1 MTRSRSQGRTLA
13 ANLGHRSARGADSQ
27 LRVAR
32 HFPLQSQV
40 MRSLAKSKC
49 KFLIHFL
56 LSVFSAVAMISTN
69 FSHSAHAETLE
80 ESPAERIARLRAMLA
95 EKKLPKV
102 KTPTAA
108 RPAPSQ
114 RVNVSFVPQAPS
126 KQYVKNPVSPLKV
139 SLPARQEDP
148 SAGLSESFPAR
159 RRSESE
165 SHLIFDIP
173 VTYNEAVKKW
183 IHYFQTTGRGSFRR
197 YLERSTR
204 YMPYILSELKR
215 HGLPLDLAYVP
226 MIESG
231 FIPSA
236 ISHAG
241 AMGLWQFI
249 EPTGR
254 RYGLRID
261 WWIDERRDYRKATAS
276 AIRYM
281 KDLQQQFKS
290 WYLVAA
296 SYNMGE
302 TGVRRLIQRH
312 GTNSFWELADLDAL
326 PDETQNY
333 VPKILAAMLIAKA
346 PALYGFRDLNP
357 HSPLDYDEVDVPG
370 GTDLV
375 NLGKFLGVSEKHLEE
390 LNPELIKSFIP
401 REIRQHR
408 IRVPKGARLA
418 VQDFL
423 AANADLKDD
432 LASVDA
438 APR

>member
-1 MTRSRSQGRTLA
+1 MTASPQAVSQRATSTACAPRDLIVDRIIGCTVCIAIGLA
-13 ANLGHRSARGADSQ
+13 AGLSDSVSAFADPSETPAQ
-27 LRVAR
+27 RISRLK
-32 HFPLQSQV
+32 
-40 MRSLAKSKC
+40 AK
-49 KFLIHFL
+49 
-56 LSVFSAVAMISTN
+56 
-69 FSHSAHAETLE
+69 
-80 ESPAERIARLRAMLA
+80 LA
-95 EKKLPKV
+95 EQKSL
-102 KTPTAA
+102 TAPQVASAAEPLA
-108 RPAPSQ
+108 RPAAKAAAAN
-114 RVNVSFVPQAPS
+114 RVNVGLVPQASQKKSATLARPTDS
-126 KQYVKNPVSPLKV
+126 TGLKENI
-139 SLPARQEDP
+139 P
-148 SAGLSESFPAR
+148 AGLSENFPAR

-173 VTYNEAVKKW
+173 VTYNDAVKKW

-204 YMPYILSELKR
+204 YMPYILGELKR

-357 HSPLDYDEVDVPG
+357 QSPLEYDEVEVPG
-370 GTDLV
+370 GTDLI

-401 REIRQHR
+401 REVRRHR

-418 VQDFL
+418 VEDFL
-423 AANADLKDD
+423 AANADSANSLGND

-438 APR
+438 ASR

>member
-1 MTRSRSQGRTLA
+1 MTTSPQA
-13 ANLGHRSARGADSQ
+13 VSQ
-27 LRVAR
+27 LAT
-32 HFPLQSQV
+32 
-40 MRSLAKSKC
+40 SLARATGDQIVQIAYRFAGCTGRMGLGFS
-49 KFLIHFL
+49 LIMAL
-56 LSVFSAVAMISTN
+56 GLALSY
-69 FSHSAHAETLE
+69 SAHADPSETPAQRISRLRAKLAE
-80 ESPAERIARLRAMLA
+80 QKSLAATSTKPVARPAAKAETAERINVGLVPQTSQKKSVTPARLTEA
-95 EKKLPKV
+95 
-102 KTPTAA
+102 TG
-108 RPAPSQ
+108 
-114 RVNVSFVPQAPS
+114 
-126 KQYVKNPVSPLKV
+126 LKENI
-139 SLPARQEDP
+139 P
-148 SAGLSESFPAR
+148 AGLSENFPAR

-173 VTYNEAVKKW
+173 VTYNDAVKKW

-204 YMPYILSELKR
+204 YMPYILGELKR

-357 HSPLDYDEVDVPG
+357 QSPLEYDEVEVPG
-370 GTDLV
+370 GTDLI

-401 REIRQHR
+401 REVRRHR

-423 AANADLKDD
+423 AANADPVNTLAADD
-432 LASVDA
+432 
-438 APR
+438 

>member
-1 MTRSRSQGRTLA
+1 
-13 ANLGHRSARGADSQ
+13 
-27 LRVAR
+27 
-32 HFPLQSQV
+32 
-40 MRSLAKSKC
+40 
-49 KFLIHFL
+49 
-56 LSVFSAVAMISTN
+56 
-69 FSHSAHAETLE
+69 
-80 ESPAERIARLRAMLA
+80 
-95 EKKLPKV
+95 
-102 KTPTAA
+102 
-108 RPAPSQ
+108 
-114 RVNVSFVPQAPS
+114 
-126 KQYVKNPVSPLKV
+126 
-139 SLPARQEDP
+139 
-148 SAGLSESFPAR
+148 
-159 RRSESE
+159 
-165 SHLIFDIP
+165 
-173 VTYNEAVKKW
+173 
-183 IHYFQTTGRGSFRR
+183 
-197 YLERSTR
+197 
-204 YMPYILSELKR
+204 
-215 HGLPLDLAYVP
+215 

-357 HSPLDYDEVDVPG
+357 QSPLEYDEVEVPG
-370 GTDLV
+370 GTDLI

-401 REIRQHR
+401 REVRRHR

-418 VQDFL
+418 VEDFL
-423 AANADLKDD
+423 AANADSANSLGND

-438 APR
+438 ASR